1 LGARSIDRAR
11 LIRLAL
17 EVQGV
22 APKTRTASSEADA
35 KELRMMMRNGLG
47 PLVVAALFMA
57 CGGPLKYDAI
67 SSPRAPGAD
76 ASITADVR
84 EDQHQ
89 TELRLE
95 IDNLPPA
102 ERVDADS
109 QHYVAWYRRDAK
121 ETWTRIAG
129 LDYEADSREA
139 ILQTAVPETQFDLW
153 VTAEKE
159 LDVVSPSPNVVF
171 TQRVGS

>member
-1 LGARSIDRAR
+1 
-11 LIRLAL
+11 
-17 EVQGV
+17 
-22 APKTRTASSEADA
+22 
-35 KELRMMMRNGLG
+35 MMMRNSLGLK
-47 PLVVAALFMA
+47 VVAALLMA

-84 EDQHQ
+84 KDQHQ

-95 IDNLPPA
+95 IENLPPA

-139 ILQTAVPETQFDLW
+139 TLQTAVPETQFDLW
-153 VTAEKE
+153 VTAEKD
-159 LDVVSPSPNVVF
+159 LDVASPSPNVVF